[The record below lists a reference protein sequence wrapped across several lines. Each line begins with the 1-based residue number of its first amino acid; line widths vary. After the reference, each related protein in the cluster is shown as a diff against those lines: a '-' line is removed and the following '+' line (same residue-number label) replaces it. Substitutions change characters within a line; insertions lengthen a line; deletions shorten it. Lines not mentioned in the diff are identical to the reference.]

1 MTQSYNSSLYT
12 SLVHVSSLSSNK
24 NKQILYF
31 NIFIEAS
38 KVLDLVYVL
47 VVIALLEGFIVRIY
61 AFYCNITMIIVKS

>member
-12 SLVHVSSLSSNK
+12 SLVHVLSLSSNK
-24 NKQILYF
+24 NKQTLYF

-47 VVIALLEGFIVRIY
+47 VVTALLESFIVRIY
-61 AFYCNITMIIVKS
+61 AFFCNNIYYVKS